1 MARTPRSAATTDSG
15 PRRWLRAHRQAL
27 QQCIQHLRANRTG
40 TLVTLLVIGVTLAL
54 PAALYVL
61 VGNAAV
67 VGDAW
72 RGSVQLTLY
81 LDDDLSADQGEAL
94 AARLRDD
101 ASIETTRFISR
112 DAALAEFRAHS
123 GYQDVLDL
131 LDDNPLPASV
141 VLTPW
146 DTLDRNAL
154 VTLRQR
160 LQDLP
165 EVTAA
170 QLDQQWL
177 ERLLALL
184 DWAHRVILMLALA
197 ISLAVVVII
206 SNTLRLEIAR
216 NRDAI
221 VVMKLI
227 GATDRYIQRPY
238 LYGGLLLGALG
249 GGASWLLVTALVAV
263 LNGPT
268 AELAALYDSYFRLA
282 GPDAAT
288 ALAVIGGGL
297 ALGTA
302 SALWTVRRHLAVI
315 EPRFSGPG
323 GG

>member
-1 MARTPRSAATTDSG
+1 MARASRPAAVTDSRL
-15 PRRWLRAHRQAL
+15 RRWLRAHRQAL
-27 QQCIQHLRANRTG
+27 QQCSQQLRANRTG

-81 LDDDLSADQGEAL
+81 LDDDLSDDQGEAL
-94 AARLRDD
+94 ATRLRED
-101 ASIETTRFISR
+101 ANIETTRFISR
-112 DAALAEFRAHS
+112 DAALTEFRAHS

-131 LDDNPLPASV
+131 LDENPLPASV
-141 VLTPW
+141 VLTPL
-146 DTLDRNAL
+146 DSLDRSTLGA
-154 VTLRQR
+154 LRQR
-160 LQDLP
+160 LQDMP

-184 DWAHRVILMLALA
+184 AWAHRVILMLALA

-206 SNTLRLEIAR
+206 GNTLRLEIAR

-249 GGASWLLVTALVAV
+249 GGAAWLLVTALVAV

-268 AELAALYDSYFRLA
+268 AELAALYDSRFRLA

-297 ALGTA
+297 LLGAA